1 MSTWSEQ
8 VLDRVITAHFD
19 ALPQFSDSKEHALNL
34 FQTLS
39 CLLQKRKDQYKSE
52 YSMSREEVC
61 LRSVVML
68 HDAGL
73 LTSSGCSWIMC
84 CTLLKSCRETA

>member
-1 MSTWSEQ
+1 MFVLLQVALEATRTIHSLCTGVSSWGEQ

-61 LRSVVML
+61 LRSVCML
-68 HDAGL
+68 Q
-73 LTSSGCSWIMC
+73 
-84 CTLLKSCRETA
+84 